1 MSHATFPAGSRPPRT
16 ELLDRQHSGVLVVDV
31 QEKLLPLIPFSR
43 RLVDNI
49 RFVLE
54 VARLLRIPVQATEQ
68 YPKGLGPTTP
78 ELAALLPPRPD
89 KLDFSSCTV
98 PAVVAQFR
106 QQGCRQI
113 VVVGIETHVCVLQT
127 VLDLLAEGFQVH
139 VPVDAVAARFALDH
153 ETALRRLERAGAVL
167 TSVETV
173 GFEWL
178 RRAGSPEFKEFS
190 RLVQQRAADL
200 RSS

>member
-1 MSHATFPAGSRPPRT
+1 MSHTTLPPGSRSPRS
-16 ELLDRQHSGVLVVDV
+16 ELLDRQRSGVLVVDV
-31 QEKLLPLIPFSR
+31 QEKLLPLIPFSQ
-43 RLVDNI
+43 RLVSNI

-54 VARLLRIPVQATEQ
+54 VARLLQIPVQATEQ

-78 ELAALLPPRPD
+78 ELAALLPPRPE
-89 KLDFSSCTV
+89 KLDFSCCAV

-106 QQGCRQI
+106 HQGCRQI

-139 VPVDAVAARFALDH
+139 LPVDAVAARFALDH
-153 ETALRRLERAGAVL
+153 ETALRRMEQVGAVL

-190 RLVQQRAADL
+190 RLVQQRAAGL